1 MAFTGSRRS
10 AFRNSTPSST
20 TTPSPSTARYSQST
34 SAHLNHCFPCHL
46 CKCALIGFQAEDAQ
60 KKRRAQEGGDKGR
73 QVWFGLLSQ
82 LQCAVFGIYSCGA
95 VVCSCLVFTAVVLYL
110 SSDLQG
116 IADRVRRGMA
126 PFLRCAA
133 VFFNCLTGVP
143 PPKELSSTTAQMEA
157 LCSYLALPSNLFK
170 LFQEHKETVSPLLQ
184 RYLAHPLALSLPRYP
199 RKCNKLVHLPED
211 YSALLNQA
219 CHFQCPKGPMDERKH
234 PALCLFCGAMLCSKS
249 PCCQEQ
255 LDGEEVGA
263 CTAHAARCG
272 AGVGMFLRIR
282 ECEVVLM
289 GSKTR
294 ASLYPAPYLDDY
306 GETDPQL
313 RRGNPLHLS
322 PERYR
327 RLHQLWHQHCIMEEI
342 VRSQEVVNVMFGP
355 DWQML

>member
-82 LQCAVFGIYSCGA
+82 LQ
-95 VVCSCLVFTAVVLYL
+95 
-110 SSDLQG
+110 
-116 IADRVRRGMA
+116 RGMA

-184 RYLAHPLALSLPRYP
+184 RWCGRPEITKALKGDMPVVRYP